1 MSAEIEEEQWT
12 VDQTLDACFPGWK
25 EHGPIV
31 NEQLVIRNAFN
42 RIAGNGTIGT
52 YGTMPKSR
60 AEEQLYRIMKEALA
74 VRLAHLSLAQD
85 FINRK
90 HFPIPLSEFQ
100 PAQPIVGFQFSGWA
114 PEKRISLPFIDADVE
129 AYKREME
136 RMRPAANAADVMD
149 TEFGELC
156 VDDAPAVAA
165 TADAMLVEEQ

>member
-1 MSAEIEEEQWT
+1 MTVTFLFPHHSETMSARIEEEEQWT

-25 EHGPIV
+25 EQGPIV

-42 RIAGNGTIGT
+42 RIAGNGTIDT

-60 AEEQLYRIMKEALA
+60 AEEQLYLIMKEALA
-74 VRLAHLSLAQD
+74 VRLAHVSLAND

-100 PAQPIVGFQFSGWA
+100 PADPIVA
-114 PEKRISLPFIDADVE
+114 TAKMAKAAVE
-129 AYKREME
+129 AYKRAME
-136 RMRPAANAADVMD
+136 RMKPAENATDVMD

-156 VDDAPAVAA
+156 IDDAPAA
-165 TADAMLVEEQ
+165 ADAMLVEEQS